1 MRSQI
6 VLLSLLVGIATVV
19 QPTALAESADACTQ
33 VGDKDCELAEDAI
46 AGNAEAMADLESFD
60 RVKEILDREA
70 LAATPAN
77 DRLCSS
83 SPLKTRCG
91 LANTSTA
98 GIVQAGPIAVRVS
111 YACPVRAAESAAG
124 VPVQVCVFG
133 TISRPLQGLP
143 RASFCFRSV
152 QKASTLFFLII
163 CAGMCKTPF
172 SGRTDLSPRASPARI
187 LMDS

>member
-1 MRSQI
+1 MQSQGMPK
-6 VLLSLLVGIATVV
+6 LW
-19 QPTALAESADACTQ
+19 P
-33 VGDKDCELAEDAI
+33 
-46 AGNAEAMADLESFD
+46 DLESFD

-77 DRLCSS
+77 DRTMFQLSFEDSMWACE
-83 SPLKTRCG
+83 CV
-91 LANTSTA
+91 TA

-133 TISRPLQGLP
+133 TIRRPLQGLP

-152 QKASTLFFLII
+152 QKASTLFFRII
-163 CAGMCKTPF
+163 
-172 SGRTDLSPRASPARI
+172 
-187 LMDS
+187 